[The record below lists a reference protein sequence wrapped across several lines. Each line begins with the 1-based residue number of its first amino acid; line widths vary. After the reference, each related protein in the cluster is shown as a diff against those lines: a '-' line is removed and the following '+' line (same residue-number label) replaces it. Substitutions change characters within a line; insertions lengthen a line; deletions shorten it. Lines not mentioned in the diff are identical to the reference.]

1 MATSGVL
8 NDFAR
13 MPTQR
18 KVLVFVVIGM
28 MIGLV
33 YWQFIYKGLK
43 DDLQQA
49 RNNNQSMAAQNAKL
63 AKEIPEYDKLKA
75 KISELEFKIAE
86 NQKALPTEAEV
97 PAFFETLE
105 RKVTES
111 GVEINKWKKLKEDPV
126 ESFVKVPVEIEINGT
141 FMQIKRFFASLVQR
155 GVSPLAPSTRP
166 EGQEEKER
174 IISIENLALTNPT
187 VRNREINL
195 TAKFVAVTFRQDDKS
210 AKDAKKAKEDAAK
223 KAPAP
228 APAAPASTP
237 AGAQQRTEE
246 AIQKGDEKDRN
257 AAGVEEAKT
266 PAGSGSAAKKLEGG
280 I

>member
-1 MATSGVL
+1 MATSGAL

-28 MIGLV
+28 VLGLL
-33 YWQFIYKGLK
+33 YWQFVYKGLTSE
-43 DDLQQA
+43 LQQA
-49 RNNNQSMAAQNAKL
+49 ENNQQSMAQQNAKL
-63 AKEIPEYDKLKA
+63 AKDLPEYDKLKA
-75 KISELEFKIAE
+75 KIGELEAKIAE

-111 GVEINKWKKLKEDPV
+111 GVEINKWKKLKEEPV

-141 FMQIKRFFASLVQR
+141 FMQIKRFFASLVQK
-155 GVSPLAPSTRP
+155 GVSPINPASPLDGPV
-166 EGQEEKER
+166 EEKER
-174 IISIENLALTNPT
+174 IVSIENLALTNPT

-195 TAKFVAVTFRQDDKS
+195 TAKFVAVTFRQEDKS
-210 AKDAKKAKEDAAK
+210 AKDAAKAKEDAAK
-223 KAPAP
+223 KKSL
-228 APAAPASTP
+228 APASTP
-237 AGAQQRTEE
+237 KGAQQRTED
-246 AIQKGDEKDRN
+246 AINKGDAKDRD
-257 AAGVEEAKT
+257 AKGVDEAKT
-266 PAGSGSAAKKLEGG
+266 PAAGSAAKKLEGG